1 METHT
6 ELQNYDRFSDDII
19 FTLFGLCHQCV
30 YSIIDERYRNCRAN
44 VHTLRFI
51 FYQQH
56 SIKQSHFT
64 HFTKIDLSQRSCKG
78 FYL

>member
-1 METHT
+1 MHIHIHMQTHT

-19 FTLFGLCHQCV
+19 FTLFGLCDQCV

-51 FYQQH
+51 FIN
-56 SIKQSHFT
+56 SIVLNNLILH
-64 HFTKIDLSQRSCKG
+64 ILQR
-78 FYL
+78 